1 MKPTLY
7 MESTIPSYLV
17 SRSSRDVVIAGHQQ
31 LTRDWWETRRNR
43 FDIFVSQLVI
53 DEISAGDATASS
65 ARMEIVRALRMLEIT
80 KEVNTLSVR
89 LLASGIIPRRAAVDA
104 AHIALSAVHSIDFL
118 LTWNCTHIA
127 NAEIAKRIAEICSKH
142 GFDCP
147 IICTPQELMGDQS

>member
-80 KEVNTLSVR
+80 KEVNTLSVK

-127 NAEIAKRIAEICSKH
+127 NA
-142 GFDCP
+142 
-147 IICTPQELMGDQS
+147 